1 MQCFALRSGLT
12 NLKTHQ
18 IPLWTWGFQVIRRL
32 HFLDPGVSM
41 SLVKI
46 RLSGTLLGVVAIGAI
61 SIALWRSTLYGAE
74 SPVVIAPPA
83 VDSPK
88 AAGTPQTAVLAGG
101 CFWGVQGVFEHVR
114 GVKQVI
120 SGYAGGDRSSAQYET
135 VSSGTTG
142 HAESV
147 KITFDPAAIS
157 YGQILQIAFSVVH
170 DPTQLNR
177 QRPDVGTQ
185 YRSAIFYADE
195 TQKRIAGDYIS
206 QLDQAHA
213 FARPIATRVDPL
225 TGFYAAEDYHQD
237 YLIHNPTQ
245 PYIAIYDIP
254 KIENFRRTFPELYSG
269 SPVLAHN

>member
-1 MQCFALRSGLT
+1 MTFSKGSLSLRVAAFVG
-12 NLKTHQ
+12 
-18 IPLWTWGFQVIRRL
+18 VI
-32 HFLDPGVSM
+32 
-41 SLVKI
+41 
-46 RLSGTLLGVVAIGAI
+46 AAGAI
-61 SIALWRSTLYGAE
+61 LWHAPLFGAE
-74 SPVVIAPPA
+74 APVIIAPALVDNPKSGGPA
-83 VDSPK
+83 
-88 AAGTPQTAVLAGG
+88 QTAVLAGG

-114 GVKQVI
+114 GVKNVI
-120 SGYAGGDRSSAQYET
+120 AGYAGGEKATADYET
-135 VSSGTTG
+135 VSSGATG

-177 QRPDVGTQ
+177 QGPDVGTQ
-185 YRSAIFYADE
+185 YRSAIFYTDE
-195 TQKRIAGDYIS
+195 NQKRIAQAYIG

-213 FARPIATRVDPL
+213 FSRPIVTRVDPL
-225 TGFYAAEDYHQD
+225 KGFYPAENYHQD
-237 YLIHNPTQ
+237 YLIHNPMQ